1 MTQLQIPCAVYRGGT
16 SRGLFFHEKD
26 LPQDDHLKKQ
36 VFLKSIDAFN
46 DTQIDGLGSGT
57 SHTSKIVVI
66 DVIGD
71 SHQQIK
77 YTFYQIGIGEP
88 IIDSGGTCGNLMA
101 AVGAFVVNEQLIDIC
116 ESRSFTTVNIFNTNI
131 NREVNIE
138 VPLKN
143 GVAKVTGSYLMP
155 GVVTTGSKYK
165 VKIIHPGGTKT
176 GQTLPLGITSTI
188 NVNKQKYN
196 ASLIDIVNPFIY
208 ISAFD
213 LNLTGKEMASD
224 IINDSKTML
233 LLNRLRDEM
242 TVKLGFAR
250 NLTEAKQYSPAIPK
264 IAMVAKPQDYLTT
277 SGKKVFTNEVDIIA
291 KMISMG
297 RLHRTFAGSGLYNL
311 AAATLL
317 SGTIP
322 NEISKLTYHKS
333 EQLIRIGH
341 PDGIAKVY
349 VTLTDD
355 HKDVLSVGLARTA
368 RLIMKG
374 HIYVPE

>member
-26 LPQDDHLKKQ
+26 LPQDDQSKRK

-46 DTQIDGLGSGT
+46 DTQIDGLGSAT

-66 DVIGD
+66 DVVGD
-71 SHQQIK
+71 SHQQLK
-77 YTFYQIGIGEP
+77 YTFYQIGIGEQ
-88 IIDSGGTCGNLMA
+88 IVDSGGTCGNLMA
-101 AVGAFVVNEQLIDIC
+101 AVGAFVVNEQLLDIR
-116 ESRSFTTVNIFNTNI
+116 ETRKSITVNILNTNI
-131 NREVNIE
+131 NKEVNIE

-143 GVAKVTGSYLMP
+143 GVAKVKGSYLMP
-155 GVVTTGSKYK
+155 GVVTTGAKYK
-165 VKIIHPGGTKT
+165 VKIMHPGGTKT
-176 GQTLPLGITSTI
+176 AKTLPLGRTNTIT
-188 NVNKQKYN
+188 VNKQIYN
-196 ASLIDIVNPFIY
+196 VSLIDLVNPFIY
-208 ISAFD
+208 ISALD
-213 LNLTGKEMASD
+213 LNLTGKEMTRD
-224 IINDSKTML
+224 IISDRKTML
-233 LLNRLRDEM
+233 LLNQLRDQM
-242 TVKLGFAR
+242 TVKIGFSR
-250 NLTEAKQYSPAIPK
+250 NLTEAKQHSPAIPK

-277 SGKKVFTNEVDIIA
+277 SGKKVFANEVDIIA

-333 EQLIRIGH
+333 ERLIRIGH

-355 HKDVLSVGLARTA
+355 HKNVLSVGLARTA
-368 RLIMKG
+368 RLIMEG